1 MFIEQLVNGLTI
13 GGIYAL
19 IALGYSMV
27 YGILK
32 IINFAHGDIFM
43 LGTFIGMTLVKV
55 MNIPLIPAFLLSM
68 VMTAI
73 IGMIIEKFAYRP
85 LRMADRM
92 APLLSAMGVS
102 IMLAN
107 LAQLFWGTETHP
119 FPTVFEITNIKI
131 GAASFNNL
139 QVYILIMSIVLMIAL
154 QFIVKYTP
162 WGVAMR
168 ATSYNKDNARLM
180 GINVDQIISI
190 TFGVGSALAAAA
202 GIMVGIY
209 YDAVYPTMGYS
220 AGLKAFTAAV
230 LGGIGSV
237 PGAMFGGLLLGVAE
251 NLGAAYM
258 ASGYRDAIAF
268 SILIIVLLFKPSGLF
283 GKSHQQKV

>member
-68 VMTAI
+68 FMTAI

>member
-119 FPTVFEITNIKI
+119 FPTVFEITNVKI